1 MNNYIIVAKND
12 CKRIEYML
20 QSLNKLM
27 IRQEIKD
34 FNKFFF
40 GTDTTVQVRIKE
52 TSIQFN

>member
-27 IRQEIKD
+27 IRQEIKN
-34 FNKFFF
+34 FNQFFF

-52 TSIQFN
+52 TPIQFN